1 MNVWVL
7 VRLCKTKMWW
17 KTKIVLYGYSKFHCI
32 QKEDIYKDIV
42 ENVETRFDNTN
53 DELKYNAIDRPLAKI
68 KNKKLIGLMKDE
80 LGRKITK
87 NLLN

>member
-1 MNVWVL
+1 M
-7 VRLCKTKMWW
+7 
-17 KTKIVLYGYSKFHCI
+17 LYGYSKFHCI

-53 DELKYNAIDRPLAKI
+53 DELKYNAIDRPLAKR

>member
-1 MNVWVL
+1 M
-7 VRLCKTKMWW
+7 
-17 KTKIVLYGYSKFHCI
+17 LYGYSKCHCI

-53 DELKYNAIDRPLAKI
+53 DELKYNAIDRPLAKR
-68 KNKKLIGLMKDE
+68 KNKKLIGLVKDE

>member
-1 MNVWVL
+1 M
-7 VRLCKTKMWW
+7 
-17 KTKIVLYGYSKFHCI
+17 LYGYSKFHCI

>member
-1 MNVWVL
+1 M
-7 VRLCKTKMWW
+7 
-17 KTKIVLYGYSKFHCI
+17 LYGYSKFHCI

-53 DELKYNAIDRPLAKI
+53 DELKYNAIDRPLVKI

>member
-1 MNVWVL
+1 M
-7 VRLCKTKMWW
+7 
-17 KTKIVLYGYSKFHCI
+17 LYGYSKFHCI

-42 ENVETRFDNTN
+42 EDVETRFDNTN
-53 DELKYNAIDRPLAKI
+53 DELKYNAIDRPLPKG
-68 KNKKLIGLMKDE
+68 KSKKLIGLMKNE